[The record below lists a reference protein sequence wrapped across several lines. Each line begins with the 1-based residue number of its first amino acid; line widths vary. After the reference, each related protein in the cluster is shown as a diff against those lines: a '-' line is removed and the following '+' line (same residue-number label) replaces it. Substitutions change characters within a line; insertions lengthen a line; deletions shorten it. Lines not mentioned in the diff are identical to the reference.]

1 LKFIRARHARKRLHG
16 GLVVFRHG
24 IRFAIETSVDSLSKT
39 EGRYMATTSRPV
51 VVGLFHDRGRADE
64 AVQELLRLG
73 FPESAIGVAT
83 RTALTEKIGNQW
95 DVGAA
100 TGAVAG
106 GATGT
111 LLGVAVASGLMTGV
125 GPVIA
130 GGLLGGLLT
139 SAAVGVAT
147 GGVLGALVGLGVPEE
162 EATFYKEEFDAGRI
176 LVTVQAGDRASEAAE
191 VLRRYG
197 AYDITSREHPKTVSP
212 EAPRQTNVNDV
223 SVGIP

>member
-1 LKFIRARHARKRLHG
+1 MSTA
-16 GLVVFRHG
+16 
-24 IRFAIETSVDSLSKT
+24 
-39 EGRYMATTSRPV
+39 SRPV
-51 VVGLFHDRGRADE
+51 VVGLFHDRSRADE
-64 AVQELLRLG
+64 AVKELLRFG
-73 FPESAIGVAT
+73 FPEAAIGVAA
-83 RTALTEKIGNQW
+83 RSPLTEKIGNQW

-111 LLGVAVASGLMTGV
+111 LLGIAVATGLMTGV

-139 SAAVGVAT
+139 SAAVGAAT

-162 EATFYKEEFDAGRI
+162 EATFYKEEFDAGRV

-191 VLRRYG
+191 VLRRFG
-197 AYDITSREHPKTVSP
+197 AYDITSREPAKPVQP
-212 EAPRQTNVNDV
+212 EAPRQATVNEV
-223 SVGIP
+223 PVGIP